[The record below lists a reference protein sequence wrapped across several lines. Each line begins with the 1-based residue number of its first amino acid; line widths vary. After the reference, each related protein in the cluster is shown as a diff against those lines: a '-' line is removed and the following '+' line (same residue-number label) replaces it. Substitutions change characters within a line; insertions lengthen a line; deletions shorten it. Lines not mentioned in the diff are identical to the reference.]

1 MKIEN
6 AQINAFGNLE
16 NRQIDL
22 SENINIIKG
31 NNESGKSTFL
41 KFIVD
46 MFYGISKNKRGKEF
60 SNYDRY
66 KPWNSE
72 EFSGKITYTLDDG
85 KKYEVFRD
93 FNKKNPKIYNEVGED
108 ISKEFTIDKTNGSKF
123 FIEQTK
129 IEEDTFLSTFVS
141 CQTEVK
147 LEKQEQNVLVQKMA
161 NLAGT
166 GEDNVSY
173 KKALEKLSKKQIE
186 EIGTIRTTGR
196 PINIVKEEQFNLQ
209 DEIGELEEYK
219 EKRYNIEENKNTL
232 IKKIQENEK
241 ELEILKQINKLYE
254 DKELEEQRLDL
265 HQKLIEADEE
275 KIKNLRQEK
284 YKIESK
290 YREIAEIIS
299 QKTENKTENRTEK
312 NKQVLKNK
320 RIIQLIIFFI
330 TIIIGVIFIKNTII
344 SVLAFVTAIVDI
356 ILLIMSFTS
365 RPKNEEQKQEKSEQ
379 QEKIDAQI
387 QLVKNE
393 IEKID
398 LQIEMLNK
406 SKEEKNTEIQKQK
419 QEINFN
425 IQEKLRKVKETYKL
439 EAVKLD
445 GTILHKIENM
455 QEELN
460 KNKLELHALELD
472 KNNIMPK
479 IEKLVS
485 MEEQL
490 QELNEKEKTLNKQNE
505 AIELAKEVLE
515 VAYMKMKETV
525 TPKFTE
531 NLSKNI
537 KEISNGKYKKI
548 KINDEEGI
556 IVEKQNGEYIS
567 AEKLSI
573 GTIEQLYLSLRFGA
587 IKELSEE
594 SMPIILDEAFAYYD
608 EERLKNILKYIS
620 KEYEDNQIII
630 FTCTNREIEILD
642 KENIKY
648 NLVNL

>member
-16 NRQIDL
+16 NKQIDL

-60 SNYDRY
+60 SDYDRY

-72 EFSGKITYTLDDG
+72 EFSGKITYALDNG

-93 FNKKNPKIYNEVGED
+93 FNKKNPKIYNEAGED

-123 FIEQTK
+123 FAEQTK
-129 IEEDTFLSTFVS
+129 IEEETFLSTFVS

-147 LEKQEQNVLVQKMA
+147 LEKQEQNILVQKLA

-173 KKALEKLSKKQIE
+173 KKALEKLNKRQIE
-186 EIGTIRTTGR
+186 EIGTLRTTGR
-196 PINIVKEEQFNLQ
+196 PMNIVKEEQFNLQ

-219 EKRYNIEENKNTL
+219 EQRYTIEENRNNIEAK
-232 IKKIQENEK
+232 IKENEQK
-241 ELEILKQINKLYE
+241 LDRLKQINKIYE
-254 DKELEEQRLDL
+254 DKKLEEQ
-265 HQKLIEADEE
+265 KLELNQNLVKSYEE
-275 KIKNLRQEK
+275 KIEKIKAEKNGIEEK
-284 YKIESK
+284 YE
-290 YREIAEIIS
+290 EII
-299 QKTENKTENRTEK
+299 NIINEK
-312 NKQVLKNK
+312 KEKQSKEKIKALKLK
-320 RIIQLIIFFI
+320 KIGVTISFIISIILGIIFIKDILISAIAF
-330 TIIIGVIFIKNTII
+330 IIGVASLIVLIESLTNKNK
-344 SVLAFVTAIVDI
+344 D
-356 ILLIMSFTS
+356 
-365 RPKNEEQKQEKSEQ
+365 NETKKEESEQ
-379 QEKIDAQI
+379 QIKIRERI
-387 QLVKNE
+387 QLTKNE
-393 IEKID
+393 MDKMQA
-398 LQIEMLNK
+398 QIEMLNK
-406 SKEEKNTEIQKQK
+406 SKEEKIAEIEEQK
-419 QEINFN
+419 QEINSK
-425 IQEKLRKVKETYKL
+425 IQEKLNKLKETYEL
-439 EAVKLD
+439 ENTELNND
-445 GTILHKIENM
+445 ISYKIENM

-460 KNKLELHALELD
+460 KNKLELHSLELD

-479 IEKLVS
+479 LEKLAS

-490 QELNEKEKTLNKQNE
+490 QELNEKETMLNKQNE
-505 AIELAKEVLE
+505 AIELAKQVLE
-515 VAYMKMKETV
+515 IAYTKMKENV

-537 KEISNGKYKKI
+537 EKISNGKYKKV

-567 AEKLSI
+567 AEKLSV

-587 IKELSEE
+587 IRELSEE

-608 EERLKNILKYIS
+608 EERLKNILQYLNEEFKQ
-620 KEYEDNQIII
+620 NQIII
-630 FTCTNREIEILD
+630 FTCTNREIDTLE
-642 KENIKY
+642 KNNIPYK
-648 NLVNL
+648 LTII

>member
-16 NRQIDL
+16 SKQIDL

-60 SNYDRY
+60 SDYDRY

-93 FNKKNPKIYNEVGED
+93 FNKKNPKIYNETGED

-123 FIEQTK
+123 FVEQTK
-129 IEEDTFLSTFVS
+129 IEEETFLSTFVS

-147 LEKQEQNVLVQKMA
+147 LEKQEQNILVQKLA

-173 KKALEKLSKKQIE
+173 KKALEKLNKKQIE
-186 EIGTIRTTGR
+186 EIGTLRTTGR
-196 PINIVKEEQFNLQ
+196 PMNIVKEEQFNLQ

-219 EKRYNIEENKNTL
+219 EERYTIEENKNNL
-232 IKKIQENEK
+232 EAKIQENERK
-241 ELEILKQINKLYE
+241 LEVLKQINKIYE
-254 DKELEEQRLDL
+254 DKKLEEQ
-265 HQKLIEADEE
+265 KLELNQNLVKSYEE
-275 KIKNLRQEK
+275 KIENIKEEKNGIETK
-284 YKIESK
+284 YK
-290 YREIAEIIS
+290 EIIS
-299 QKTENKTENRTEK
+299 IINEKEGKQKSK
-312 NKQVLKNK
+312 NKETSKIK
-320 RIIQLIIFFI
+320 KIIALIIFLI
-330 TIIIGVIFIKNTII
+330 SVIIGISFIKNTII
-344 SVLAFVTAIVDI
+344 SSISLGVAILSV
-356 ILLIMSFTS
+356 ILLISFLLNKNKS
-365 RPKNEEQKQEKSEQ
+365 NEANKERSVQQGKIEERLQLAKNEMDKMQ
-379 QEKIDAQI
+379 A
-387 QLVKNE
+387 
-393 IEKID
+393 
-398 LQIEMLNK
+398 QIEMLNK
-406 SKEEKNTEIQKQK
+406 SKEEKNAEIEKQK
-419 QEINFN
+419 QEINSN
-425 IQEKLRKVKETYKL
+425 IQEKLNKLKETYDL
-439 EAVKLD
+439 ENMEFNN
-445 GTILHKIENM
+445 GISYKIENM

-460 KNKLELHALELD
+460 KNKLELHSLELD

-479 IEKLVS
+479 LEKLAS

-490 QELNEKEKTLNKQNE
+490 QELNEKETMLNKQNT
-505 AIELAKEVLE
+505 AIELAKEILE
-515 VAYMKMKETV
+515 IAYTKMKENV

-537 KEISNGKYKKI
+537 EKISNGKYKKV

-567 AEKLSI
+567 AEKLSV

-608 EERLKNILKYIS
+608 EERLKNILTYIS
-620 KEYEDNQIII
+620 REYENNQIII

>member
-1 MKIEN
+1 MKIEST
-6 AQINAFGNLE
+6 QINAFGNLE
-16 NRQIDL
+16 NKQIDL

-60 SNYDRY
+60 SDYDRY

-72 EFSGKITYTLDDG
+72 EFSGKITYTLDNG

-93 FNKKNPKIYNEVGED
+93 FSKKNPKIYNEVGED

-123 FIEQTK
+123 FVEQTK

-147 LEKQEQNVLVQKMA
+147 LEKQEQNVLVQKLA

-173 KKALEKLSKKQIE
+173 KKALEKLNKRQIE
-186 EIGTIRTTGR
+186 EIGTLRTTGR
-196 PINIVKEEQFNLQ
+196 PMNIVKEEQFSLQ

-219 EKRYNIEENKNTL
+219 EERYTIEENKNNL
-232 IKKIQENEK
+232 EAKIQENEK
-241 ELEILKQINKLYE
+241 KLEILKQINKIYE
-254 DKELEEQRLDL
+254 DKKLEEQ
-265 HQKLIEADEE
+265 KLEINQNLIKSYEE
-275 KIKNLRQEK
+275 KVENIKEEKDGIETK
-284 YKIESK
+284 YK
-290 YREIAEIIS
+290 EITNIINEKAE
-299 QKTENKTENRTEK
+299 KEAKENKKSLNVKKIGT
-312 NKQVLKNK
+312 VILFV
-320 RIIQLIIFFI
+320 IS
-330 TIIIGVIFIKNTII
+330 IIIGIIFIKNTLV
-344 SVLAFVTAIVDI
+344 SVIAFVIGTISLI
-356 ILLIMSFTS
+356 TLIELLINKKKDNEF
-365 RPKNEEQKQEKSEQ
+365 PKEESEQ
-379 QEKIDAQI
+379 QIKIKERL
-387 QLVKNE
+387 QLAKNE
-393 IEKID
+393 MDKMQA
-398 LQIEMLNK
+398 QIEMLNK
-406 SKEEKNTEIQKQK
+406 SKEEKFAEIEKQK
-419 QEINFN
+419 QEINTN
-425 IQEKLRKVKETYKL
+425 IQEKMNKLKEEHKL
-439 EAVKLD
+439 ENIEFNCD
-445 GTILHKIENM
+445 ISNKIENM
-455 QEELN
+455 KEELN
-460 KNKLELHALELD
+460 KNKLELHSLELD

-479 IEKLVS
+479 LEKLAS

-490 QELNEKEKTLNKQNE
+490 QELNEKEAMLNKQNS

-515 VAYMKMKETV
+515 IAYTKMKENV

-537 KEISNGKYKKI
+537 EKISNGKYKKV

-567 AEKLSI
+567 AEKLSV

-608 EERLKNILKYIS
+608 EERLKNILTYIS
-620 KEYEDNQIII
+620 KEYENNQIII
-630 FTCTNREIEILD
+630 FTCTNREVEVLD

>member
-6 AQINAFGNLE
+6 AQINDFGNLE
-16 NRQIDL
+16 NKQIDL

-60 SNYDRY
+60 SDYDRY

-72 EFSGKITYTLDDG
+72 EFSGKIAYTLDNG

-123 FIEQTK
+123 FVEQTK

-147 LEKQEQNVLVQKMA
+147 LEKQEQNVLVQKLA

-173 KKALEKLSKKQIE
+173 KKALEKLNKKQIE
-186 EIGTIRTTGR
+186 EIGTLRTTGR
-196 PINIVKEEQFNLQ
+196 PMNIVKEEQFNLQ

-219 EKRYNIEENKNTL
+219 EERYSIEENKNKLET
-232 IKKIQENEK
+232 KIQENEK
-241 ELEILKQINKLYE
+241 KLEMLKQINKIYE
-254 DKELEEQRLDL
+254 DKKLEEQ
-265 HQKLIEADEE
+265 KLELNKNLIKSYEE
-275 KIKNLRQEK
+275 KIKNIKEEKDGIETKYKEIVNIMNEKTEKQEK
-284 YKIESK
+284 
-290 YREIAEIIS
+290 
-299 QKTENKTENRTEK
+299 ENKQTTKLRK
-312 NKQVLKNK
+312 IGVSILFV
-320 RIIQLIIFFI
+320 IS
-330 TIIIGVIFIKNTII
+330 IIIGIIFIKNILVSAI
-344 SVLAFVTAIVDI
+344 AFVIGAINI
-356 ILLIMSFTS
+356 ILLVESLLRKNKS
-365 RPKNEEQKQEKSEQ
+365 NEPKKEESEQ
-379 QEKIDAQI
+379 QVKIRERL
-387 QLVKNE
+387 QLVKSE
-393 IEKID
+393 MDKMQA
-398 LQIEMLNK
+398 QIEMLNK
-406 SKEEKNTEIQKQK
+406 SKEEKNAEIEKQK
-419 QEINFN
+419 QEINSNIEERLNRLREIYQLENAEFN
-425 IQEKLRKVKETYKL
+425 SNISYNIEK
-439 EAVKLD
+439 
-445 GTILHKIENM
+445 M

-460 KNKLELHALELD
+460 KNKLELHSLELD

-479 IEKLVS
+479 LERLAS

-490 QELNEKEKTLNKQNE
+490 QELNEKETMLNKQNT

-515 VAYMKMKETV
+515 IAYTKMKENV

-537 KEISNGKYKKI
+537 EKISDGKYKKV

-567 AEKLSI
+567 AEKLSV

-608 EERLKNILKYIS
+608 EERLKNILTYIS
-620 KEYEDNQIII
+620 KEYENNQIII
-630 FTCTNREIEILD
+630 FTCTNREVEILE

>member
-1 MKIEN
+1 MKIEST
-6 AQINAFGNLE
+6 QINAFGNLE
-16 NRQIDL
+16 NKQIDL

-60 SNYDRY
+60 SDYDRY

-72 EFSGKITYTLDDG
+72 EFSGKITYTLDNG

-123 FIEQTK
+123 FVEQTK

-147 LEKQEQNVLVQKMA
+147 LEKQEQNVLVQKLA

-173 KKALEKLSKKQIE
+173 KKALEKLNKRQIE
-186 EIGTIRTTGR
+186 EIGTLRTTGR
-196 PINIVKEEQFNLQ
+196 PMNIVKEEQFSLQ

-219 EKRYNIEENKNTL
+219 EERYAIEENKNNL
-232 IKKIQENEK
+232 EAKIQENEK
-241 ELEILKQINKLYE
+241 KLEILKQINKIYE
-254 DKELEEQRLDL
+254 DKKLEEQ
-265 HQKLIEADEE
+265 KLEINQNLIKSYEEKVE
-275 KIKNLRQEK
+275 KIKEEKDGIETK
-284 YKIESK
+284 YK
-290 YREIAEIIS
+290 EITNIINEKAE
-299 QKTENKTENRTEK
+299 KEAKENKKSLNVKKIGT
-312 NKQVLKNK
+312 VILFV
-320 RIIQLIIFFI
+320 IS
-330 TIIIGVIFIKNTII
+330 IIIGIIFIKNTLV
-344 SVLAFVTAIVDI
+344 SVIAFVIGTISLI
-356 ILLIMSFTS
+356 TLIELLINKKKDNEF
-365 RPKNEEQKQEKSEQ
+365 PKEESEQ
-379 QEKIDAQI
+379 QIKIKERL
-387 QLVKNE
+387 QLAKNE
-393 IEKID
+393 MDKMQA
-398 LQIEMLNK
+398 QIEMLNK
-406 SKEEKNTEIQKQK
+406 SKEEKFAEIEKQK
-419 QEINFN
+419 QEINTN
-425 IQEKLRKVKETYKL
+425 IQEKMNKLKEEHKL
-439 EAVKLD
+439 ENIEFNCD
-445 GTILHKIENM
+445 ISNKIENM
-455 QEELN
+455 KEELN
-460 KNKLELHALELD
+460 KNKLELHSLELD

-479 IEKLVS
+479 LEKIAS

-490 QELNEKEKTLNKQNE
+490 QELNEKEAMLNKQNS

-515 VAYMKMKETV
+515 IAYTKMKENV

-537 KEISNGKYKKI
+537 EKISNGKYKKV

-567 AEKLSI
+567 AEKLSV

-608 EERLKNILKYIS
+608 EERLKNILTYIR
-620 KEYEDNQIII
+620 KEYENNQIII
-630 FTCTNREIEILD
+630 FTCTNREVEVLD

>member
-16 NRQIDL
+16 NKQIDL

-60 SNYDRY
+60 SDYDRY

-93 FNKKNPKIYNEVGED
+93 FNKKNPKIYNEAGED
-108 ISKEFTIDKTNGSKF
+108 ISKKFTIDKTNGSKF
-123 FIEQTK
+123 FVEQTK
-129 IEEDTFLSTFVS
+129 IEEETFLSTFVS

-147 LEKQEQNVLVQKMA
+147 LERQEQNVLVQKLA
-161 NLAGT
+161 NFTGT

-173 KKALEKLSKKQIE
+173 KKALEKLNKRQIE
-186 EIGTIRTTGR
+186 EIGTLRTTGR
-196 PINIVKEEQFNLQ
+196 PMNIVKEEQFNLQ

-219 EKRYNIEENKNTL
+219 EQQYTIEENKNDL
-232 IKKIQENEK
+232 EAKIQENERK
-241 ELEILKQINKLYE
+241 LEVFKQINKIYE
-254 DKELEEQRLDL
+254 DKKLEEQ
-265 HQKLIEADEE
+265 KLELNQNLIKSYEE
-275 KIKNLRQEK
+275 KIENIKEEKNGIETK
-284 YKIESK
+284 YKEIINIINEKEEKQSKEKIKESK
-290 YREIAEIIS
+290 LKKIGTAILFIIS
-299 QKTENKTENRTEK
+299 
-312 NKQVLKNK
+312 
-320 RIIQLIIFFI
+320 IILGI
-330 TIIIGVIFIKNTII
+330 IFIKNVLISAIAFII
-344 SVLAFVTAIVDI
+344 GAASLIVLIESLTNKNKD
-356 ILLIMSFTS
+356 TE
-365 RPKNEEQKQEKSEQ
+365 PKKKESEQ
-379 QEKIDAQI
+379 QIKIRERI
-387 QLVKNE
+387 QLTKNE
-393 IEKID
+393 MDKMQA
-398 LQIEMLNK
+398 QIEMLNK
-406 SKEEKNTEIQKQK
+406 SKEEKISEVEEQK
-419 QEINFN
+419 QEINSN
-425 IQEKLRKVKETYKL
+425 IQEKLNKLKETYKL
-439 EAVKLD
+439 ENTELNND
-445 GTILHKIENM
+445 ISYKIENM

-460 KNKLELHALELD
+460 KNRLELHSLELD

-479 IEKLVS
+479 LEKLAS

-490 QELNEKEKTLNKQNE
+490 QELNEKETMLNKQNE
-505 AIELAKEVLE
+505 AIELAKQVLE
-515 VAYMKMKETV
+515 IAYTKMKENV

-537 KEISNGKYKKI
+537 EKISNGKYKKV

-567 AEKLSI
+567 AEKLSV

-587 IKELSEE
+587 IRELSEE

-608 EERLKNILKYIS
+608 EERLTNILTYIS
-620 KEYEDNQIII
+620 QEYRNNQIII
-630 FTCTNREIEILD
+630 FTCTNREIDILE
-642 KENIKY
+642 KNNIPY
-648 NLVNL
+648 NLTII

>member
-6 AQINAFGNLE
+6 AQVNAFGNLE
-16 NRQIDL
+16 NKQIDL

-60 SNYDRY
+60 SDYDKY
-66 KPWNSE
+66 KPWNNE

-93 FNKKNPKIYNEVGED
+93 FNKKNPKIYNELGED
-108 ISKEFTIDKTNGSKF
+108 ISKEFIIDKTNGSKF
-123 FIEQTK
+123 FVEQTK
-129 IEEDTFLSTFVS
+129 IEEETFLSTFVS

-147 LEKQEQNVLVQKMA
+147 LEKQEQNVLVQKLA

-173 KKALEKLSKKQIE
+173 KKALEKLNKKQIE
-186 EIGTIRTTGR
+186 EIGTLRTTGR
-196 PINIVKEEQFNLQ
+196 PMNIIKEEQFNLQ

-219 EKRYNIEENKNTL
+219 EERYTIEENKNNL
-232 IKKIQENEK
+232 ESKIQENEK
-241 ELEILKQINKLYE
+241 QLEILKQINKIYE
-254 DKELEEQRLDL
+254 DKKLEEQKLLLNQDL
-265 HQKLIEADEE
+265 VKTYEE
-275 KIKNLRQEK
+275 KIENIRAEKDGIETKYKEITNIINEKAEKQEK
-284 YKIESK
+284 ESK
-290 YREIAEIIS
+290 ETSKFKKIGATILFVIS
-299 QKTENKTENRTEK
+299 
-312 NKQVLKNK
+312 
-320 RIIQLIIFFI
+320 
-330 TIIIGVIFIKNTII
+330 IIIGIVFIKNVLI
-344 SVLAFVTAIVDI
+344 SAISFVIGAASFIVLIESLVNKNKDNE
-356 ILLIMSFTS
+356 
-365 RPKNEEQKQEKSEQ
+365 PKKEESEQ
-379 QEKIDAQI
+379 QIKIRERI
-387 QLVKNE
+387 QLAKNE
-393 IEKID
+393 MD
-398 LQIEMLNK
+398 RMQAQIEMLNK
-406 SKEEKNTEIQKQK
+406 SKEEKIAEIEKQK
-419 QEINFN
+419 QEINSN
-425 IQEKLRKVKETYKL
+425 IKEKLNELKETYQL
-439 EAVKLD
+439 ES
-445 GTILHKIENM
+445 TEFNSYISYKIENM

-460 KNKLELHALELD
+460 KNKLELHSLELD

-479 IEKLVS
+479 LERLAS

-490 QELNEKEKTLNKQNE
+490 QKLNEKEVILNKQNE

-515 VAYMKMKETV
+515 IAYKKMKENV

-537 KEISNGKYKKI
+537 EKISNGKYKNV

-556 IVEKQNGEYIS
+556 TVEKKNGEYIS

-608 EERLKNILKYIS
+608 DERLKNILTYIS
-620 KEYEDNQIII
+620 KEYENNQIII
-630 FTCTNREIEILD
+630 FTCTNREVEILD

>member
-1 MKIEN
+1 MKIEST
-6 AQINAFGNLE
+6 QINAFGNLE
-16 NRQIDL
+16 NKQIDL

-60 SNYDRY
+60 SDYDRY

-72 EFSGKITYTLDDG
+72 EFSGKITYTLDNG

-123 FIEQTK
+123 FVEQTK

-147 LEKQEQNVLVQKMA
+147 LEKQEQNVLVQKLA

-173 KKALEKLSKKQIE
+173 KKALEKLNKRQIE
-186 EIGTIRTTGR
+186 EIGTLRTTGR
-196 PINIVKEEQFNLQ
+196 PMNIVKEEQFSLQ

-219 EKRYNIEENKNTL
+219 EERYAIEENKNNL
-232 IKKIQENEK
+232 EAKIQENEK
-241 ELEILKQINKLYE
+241 KLEILKQINKIYE
-254 DKELEEQRLDL
+254 DKKLEEQ
-265 HQKLIEADEE
+265 KLEINQNLIKSYEEKVE
-275 KIKNLRQEK
+275 KIKEEKDGIETK
-284 YKIESK
+284 YK
-290 YREIAEIIS
+290 EITNIINEKAE
-299 QKTENKTENRTEK
+299 KEAKENKKSLNVKKIGT
-312 NKQVLKNK
+312 VILFV
-320 RIIQLIIFFI
+320 IS
-330 TIIIGVIFIKNTII
+330 IIIGIIFIKNTLV
-344 SVLAFVTAIVDI
+344 SVIAFVIGTISLI
-356 ILLIMSFTS
+356 TLIELLINKKKDNEF
-365 RPKNEEQKQEKSEQ
+365 PKEESEQ
-379 QEKIDAQI
+379 QIKIKERL
-387 QLVKNE
+387 QLAKNE
-393 IEKID
+393 MDKMQA
-398 LQIEMLNK
+398 QIEMLNK
-406 SKEEKNTEIQKQK
+406 SKEEKFAEIEKQK
-419 QEINFN
+419 QEINTN
-425 IQEKLRKVKETYKL
+425 IQEKMNKLKEEHKL
-439 EAVKLD
+439 ENIEFNCD
-445 GTILHKIENM
+445 ISNKIENM
-455 QEELN
+455 KEELN
-460 KNKLELHALELD
+460 KNKLELHSLELD

-479 IEKLVS
+479 LEKLAS

-490 QELNEKEKTLNKQNE
+490 QELNEKEAMLNKQNS

-515 VAYMKMKETV
+515 IAYTKMKENV

-537 KEISNGKYKKI
+537 EKISNGKYKKV

-567 AEKLSI
+567 AEKLSV

-608 EERLKNILKYIS
+608 EERLKNILTYIR
-620 KEYEDNQIII
+620 KEYENNQIII
-630 FTCTNREIEILD
+630 FTCTNREVEVLD

>member
-1 MKIEN
+1 MKIEST
-6 AQINAFGNLE
+6 QINAFGNLE
-16 NRQIDL
+16 NKQIDL

-60 SNYDRY
+60 SDYDRY

-72 EFSGKITYTLDDG
+72 EFSGKITYTLDNG

-93 FNKKNPKIYNEVGED
+93 FNKKNPKIYNETGED
-108 ISKEFTIDKTNGSKF
+108 ISKGFTIDKTNGSKF
-123 FIEQTK
+123 FVEQTK

-147 LEKQEQNVLVQKMA
+147 LEKQEQNILVQKLA

-173 KKALEKLSKKQIE
+173 KKALEKLNKRQIE
-186 EIGTIRTTGR
+186 EIGTLRTTGR
-196 PINIVKEEQFNLQ
+196 PMNIVKEEQFSLQ

-219 EKRYNIEENKNTL
+219 EERYTIEENKNNL
-232 IKKIQENEK
+232 EAKIQENEK
-241 ELEILKQINKLYE
+241 KLEILKQINKIYE
-254 DKELEEQRLDL
+254 DKKLEEQ
-265 HQKLIEADEE
+265 KLEINQNLIKSYEEKVE
-275 KIKNLRQEK
+275 KIKEEKDGIETK
-284 YKIESK
+284 YK
-290 YREIAEIIS
+290 EITNIINEKAE
-299 QKTENKTENRTEK
+299 KEAKENKKSLNVKKIGT
-312 NKQVLKNK
+312 VILFV
-320 RIIQLIIFFI
+320 IS
-330 TIIIGVIFIKNTII
+330 IIIGIIFINNTLV
-344 SVLAFVTAIVDI
+344 SVIAFVIGTISLI
-356 ILLIMSFTS
+356 TLIELLINKKKDNEF
-365 RPKNEEQKQEKSEQ
+365 PKEESEQ
-379 QEKIDAQI
+379 QIKIKERL
-387 QLVKNE
+387 QLAKNE
-393 IEKID
+393 MDKMQA
-398 LQIEMLNK
+398 QIEMLNK
-406 SKEEKNTEIQKQK
+406 SKEEKNAEIEKQK
-419 QEINFN
+419 QEINSN
-425 IQEKLRKVKETYKL
+425 IQEKMNKLKEEHKL
-439 EAVKLD
+439 ENIEFNCD
-445 GTILHKIENM
+445 ISNKIENM
-455 QEELN
+455 KDELN
-460 KNKLELHALELD
+460 KNRLELHSLELD

-479 IEKLVS
+479 LERLAS

-490 QELNEKEKTLNKQNE
+490 QELNEKETMLNKQNT

-515 VAYMKMKETV
+515 IAYTKMKENV

-537 KEISNGKYKKI
+537 EKISDGKYKKV
-548 KINDEEGI
+548 KVNDEEGI

-567 AEKLSI
+567 AEKLSV

-608 EERLKNILKYIS
+608 EERLKNILTYIS
-620 KEYEDNQIII
+620 KEYENNQIII
-630 FTCTNREIEILD
+630 FTCTNREVEILD

>member
-1 MKIEN
+1 MKIEST
-6 AQINAFGNLE
+6 QINAFGNLE
-16 NRQIDL
+16 NKQIDL

-60 SNYDRY
+60 SDYDRY

-72 EFSGKITYTLDDG
+72 EFSGKITYTLDNG

-123 FIEQTK
+123 FVEQTK

-147 LEKQEQNVLVQKMA
+147 LEKQEQNILVQKLA

-173 KKALEKLSKKQIE
+173 KKALEKLNKRQIE
-186 EIGTIRTTGR
+186 EIGTLRTTGR
-196 PINIVKEEQFNLQ
+196 PMNIVKEEQFSLQ

-219 EKRYNIEENKNTL
+219 EERYTIEENKNNL
-232 IKKIQENEK
+232 EAKIQENEK
-241 ELEILKQINKLYE
+241 KLEILKQINKIYE
-254 DKELEEQRLDL
+254 DKKLEEQ
-265 HQKLIEADEE
+265 KLEINQNLIKSYEE
-275 KIKNLRQEK
+275 KVEKIEEEKDGIETK
-284 YKIESK
+284 YK
-290 YREIAEIIS
+290 EITNIINEKAE
-299 QKTENKTENRTEK
+299 KEAKENKKSLNVKKIGT
-312 NKQVLKNK
+312 VILFV
-320 RIIQLIIFFI
+320 IS
-330 TIIIGVIFIKNTII
+330 IIIGIIFIKNTLV
-344 SVLAFVTAIVDI
+344 SVIAFVIGTISLI
-356 ILLIMSFTS
+356 TLIELLINKKKDNEF
-365 RPKNEEQKQEKSEQ
+365 PKEESEQ
-379 QEKIDAQI
+379 QIKIKERL
-387 QLVKNE
+387 QLAKNE
-393 IEKID
+393 MDKMQA
-398 LQIEMLNK
+398 QIEMLNK
-406 SKEEKNTEIQKQK
+406 SKEEKNAEIEKQK
-419 QEINFN
+419 QEINSNIEERLNRLREIYQLENAEFN
-425 IQEKLRKVKETYKL
+425 SNISYNIEK
-439 EAVKLD
+439 
-445 GTILHKIENM
+445 M

-460 KNKLELHALELD
+460 KNRLELHSLELD

-479 IEKLVS
+479 LERLAS

-490 QELNEKEKTLNKQNE
+490 QELNEKETMLNKQNS

-515 VAYMKMKETV
+515 IAYTKMKENV

-537 KEISNGKYKKI
+537 EKISDGKYKKV

-567 AEKLSI
+567 AEKLSV

-608 EERLKNILKYIS
+608 EERLKNILTYIS
-620 KEYEDNQIII
+620 KEYENNQIII
-630 FTCTNREIEILD
+630 FTCTNREVEILD

>member
-1 MKIEN
+1 MKIEST
-6 AQINAFGNLE
+6 QINAFGNLE
-16 NRQIDL
+16 NKQIDL

-60 SNYDRY
+60 SDYDRY

-72 EFSGKITYTLDDG
+72 EFSGKITYTLDNG

-93 FNKKNPKIYNEVGED
+93 FNKKNPKIYNETGED
-108 ISKEFTIDKTNGSKF
+108 ISKGFTIDKTNGSKF
-123 FIEQTK
+123 FVEQTK

-147 LEKQEQNVLVQKMA
+147 LEKQEQNILVQKLA

-173 KKALEKLSKKQIE
+173 KKALEKLNKRQIE
-186 EIGTIRTTGR
+186 EIGTLRTTGR
-196 PINIVKEEQFNLQ
+196 PMNIVKEEQFSLQ

-219 EKRYNIEENKNTL
+219 EERYTIEENKNNL
-232 IKKIQENEK
+232 EAKIQENEK
-241 ELEILKQINKLYE
+241 KLEILKQINKIYE
-254 DKELEEQRLDL
+254 DKKLEEQ
-265 HQKLIEADEE
+265 KLEINQNLIKSYEEKVE
-275 KIKNLRQEK
+275 KIKEEKDGIETK
-284 YKIESK
+284 YK
-290 YREIAEIIS
+290 EITNIINEKAE
-299 QKTENKTENRTEK
+299 KEAKENKKSLNVKKIGT
-312 NKQVLKNK
+312 VILFV
-320 RIIQLIIFFI
+320 IS
-330 TIIIGVIFIKNTII
+330 IIIGIIFIKNTLV
-344 SVLAFVTAIVDI
+344 SVIAFVIGTISLI
-356 ILLIMSFTS
+356 TLIELLINKKKDNEF
-365 RPKNEEQKQEKSEQ
+365 PKEESEQ
-379 QEKIDAQI
+379 QIKIKERL
-387 QLVKNE
+387 QLAKNE
-393 IEKID
+393 MDKMQA
-398 LQIEMLNK
+398 QIEMLNK
-406 SKEEKNTEIQKQK
+406 SKEEKNAEIEKQK
-419 QEINFN
+419 QEINSN
-425 IQEKLRKVKETYKL
+425 IQEKMNKLKEEHKL
-439 EAVKLD
+439 ENIEFNCD
-445 GTILHKIENM
+445 ISNKIENM
-455 QEELN
+455 KDELN
-460 KNKLELHALELD
+460 KNRLELHSLELD

-479 IEKLVS
+479 LERLAS

-490 QELNEKEKTLNKQNE
+490 QELNEKETMLNKQNT

-515 VAYMKMKETV
+515 IAYTKMKENV

-537 KEISNGKYKKI
+537 EKISDGKYKKV

-567 AEKLSI
+567 AEKLSV

-608 EERLKNILKYIS
+608 EERLKNILAYIS
-620 KEYEDNQIII
+620 KEYENNQIII
-630 FTCTNREIEILD
+630 FTCTNREVEIID

>member
-1 MKIEN
+1 MKIKN
-6 AQINAFGNLE
+6 TQINAFGNLE
-16 NRQIDL
+16 NKQIDL

-46 MFYGISKNKRGKEF
+46 MFYGISRNKRGKEF
-60 SNYDRY
+60 SDYDRY
-66 KPWNSE
+66 KPWNTE

-123 FIEQTK
+123 FVEQTK
-129 IEEDTFLSTFVS
+129 IEEETFLSTFVS

-147 LEKQEQNVLVQKMA
+147 LEKQEQNILVQKLA
-161 NLAGT
+161 NFAGT

-173 KKALEKLSKKQIE
+173 KKALEKLNKRQIE
-186 EIGTIRTTGR
+186 EIGTLRTTGR
-196 PINIVKEEQFNLQ
+196 PMNIVKEEQFNLQ

-219 EKRYNIEENKNTL
+219 EERYTIEENKNNL
-232 IKKIQENEK
+232 EIKIQENEK
-241 ELEILKQINKLYE
+241 KIEVLKQVNKIYE
-254 DKELEEQRLDL
+254 DKKLEEQKLVLNQDL
-265 HQKLIEADEE
+265 VKTYEE
-275 KIKNLRQEK
+275 KIENIRAEKDGIETKYKEITNIINEKAEKQEK
-284 YKIESK
+284 
-290 YREIAEIIS
+290 
-299 QKTENKTENRTEK
+299 ENKQTTRLRK
-312 NKQVLKNK
+312 IGAVILFV
-320 RIIQLIIFFI
+320 IS
-330 TIIIGVIFIKNTII
+330 IIIGIIFIKNTLV
-344 SVLAFVTAIVDI
+344 SVMAFAIGVVSLI
-356 ILLIMSFTS
+356 TLRELLINKKKDNES
-365 RPKNEEQKQEKSEQ
+365 PKEESEQ
-379 QEKIDAQI
+379 QIKIRERL
-387 QLVKNE
+387 QLAKNE
-393 IEKID
+393 MDKMQA
-398 LQIEMLNK
+398 QIEMLNR
-406 SKEEKNTEIQKQK
+406 SKEEKIAEIEKQK
-419 QEINFN
+419 QEIKTN
-425 IQEKLRKVKETYKL
+425 IQEKLNKLKEEYQLGNTEFDISY
-439 EAVKLD
+439 
-445 GTILHKIENM
+445 KIENM

-460 KNKLELHALELD
+460 KNKLELHSLELD

-479 IEKLVS
+479 LERLAN

-490 QELNEKEKTLNKQNE
+490 QELNEKETILNKQNT

-515 VAYMKMKETV
+515 IAYTKMKENV

-537 KEISNGKYKKI
+537 EKISNGKYKKV

-567 AEKLSI
+567 VEKLSV

-608 EERLKNILKYIS
+608 EERLKNILTYIS
-620 KEYEDNQIII
+620 KEYENNQIII
-630 FTCTNREIEILD
+630 LTCTNREIEILD

-648 NLVNL
+648 NLINL

>member
-1 MKIEN
+1 MKIEST
-6 AQINAFGNLE
+6 QINAFGNLE
-16 NRQIDL
+16 NKQIDL
-22 SENINIIKG
+22 SKNINIIKG

-60 SNYDRY
+60 SDYDRY

-93 FNKKNPKIYNEVGED
+93 FNKKNPKIYNETGED
-108 ISKEFTIDKTNGSKF
+108 ISKEFAIDKTNGSKF
-123 FIEQTK
+123 FVEQTK

-147 LEKQEQNVLVQKMA
+147 LEKQEQNVLVQKLA

-173 KKALEKLSKKQIE
+173 KKALEKLNKRQIE
-186 EIGTIRTTGR
+186 EIGTLRTTGR
-196 PINIVKEEQFNLQ
+196 PMNIVKEEQFSLQ

-219 EKRYNIEENKNTL
+219 EERYTIEENKNNL
-232 IKKIQENEK
+232 EAKIQENEK
-241 ELEILKQINKLYE
+241 KLEVLKQINKIYE
-254 DKELEEQRLDL
+254 DKKLEEQ
-265 HQKLIEADEE
+265 KLEINQNLIKSYEE
-275 KIKNLRQEK
+275 KVENIKEEKDGIETK
-284 YKIESK
+284 YK
-290 YREIAEIIS
+290 EITNIINEKAEKEAKENKKALSLKKIGAVILFIIS
-299 QKTENKTENRTEK
+299 
-312 NKQVLKNK
+312 
-320 RIIQLIIFFI
+320 
-330 TIIIGVIFIKNTII
+330 IIIGIIFIKNTLVSIM
-344 SVLAFVTAIVDI
+344 AFVIGAISLI
-356 ILLIMSFTS
+356 TLIELLIN
-365 RPKNEEQKQEKSEQ
+365 KKKDNESQKEESEQ
-379 QEKIDAQI
+379 QIKIRERL
-387 QLVKNE
+387 QLAKNE
-393 IEKID
+393 MDKMQA
-398 LQIEMLNK
+398 QIEMLNK
-406 SKEEKNTEIQKQK
+406 SKEEKIAEIEKQK
-419 QEINFN
+419 QEINTN
-425 IQEKLRKVKETYKL
+425 IEEKLNRLKEEHKL
-439 EAVKLD
+439 ENIEFNSD
-445 GTILHKIENM
+445 ISYKIENM

-460 KNKLELHALELD
+460 KNRLELHSLELD

-479 IEKLVS
+479 LEKLAS

-490 QELNEKEKTLNKQNE
+490 QELNEKEVILNKQNE

-515 VAYMKMKETV
+515 IAYTKMKENV

-537 KEISNGKYKKI
+537 EKISNGKYKKV

-567 AEKLSI
+567 AEKLSV

-608 EERLKNILKYIS
+608 GERLKNILTYIS
-620 KEYEDNQIII
+620 KEYENNQVII
-630 FTCTNREIEILD
+630 FTCTNREVEILD

>member
-16 NRQIDL
+16 NKQIDL

-60 SNYDRY
+60 SDYDRY

-72 EFSGKITYTLDDG
+72 EFSGKIAYTLDNG
-85 KKYEVFRD
+85 KRYEVFRD

-123 FIEQTK
+123 FVEQTK

-147 LEKQEQNVLVQKMA
+147 LEKQEQNVLVQKLA

-173 KKALEKLSKKQIE
+173 KKALEKLNKKQIE
-186 EIGTIRTTGR
+186 EIGTLRTTGR
-196 PINIVKEEQFNLQ
+196 PMNLVKEEQFNLQ

-219 EKRYNIEENKNTL
+219 EERYSIEENKNKLET
-232 IKKIQENEK
+232 KIQENEK
-241 ELEILKQINKLYE
+241 KLEMLKQINKIYE
-254 DKELEEQRLDL
+254 DKKLEEQ
-265 HQKLIEADEE
+265 KLELNKNLIKSYEE
-275 KIKNLRQEK
+275 KIKNIKEEKDGIETKYKEIVNIMNEKTEKQEK
-284 YKIESK
+284 
-290 YREIAEIIS
+290 
-299 QKTENKTENRTEK
+299 ENKQTTKLRK
-312 NKQVLKNK
+312 IGVSILFV
-320 RIIQLIIFFI
+320 IS
-330 TIIIGVIFIKNTII
+330 IIIGIIFIKNILVSAI
-344 SVLAFVTAIVDI
+344 AFVIGAINI
-356 ILLIMSFTS
+356 ILLVESLLRKNKS
-365 RPKNEEQKQEKSEQ
+365 NEPKKEESEQ
-379 QEKIDAQI
+379 QVKIRERL
-387 QLVKNE
+387 QLVKSE
-393 IEKID
+393 MDKMQA
-398 LQIEMLNK
+398 QIEMLNK
-406 SKEEKNTEIQKQK
+406 SKEEKNAEIEKQK
-419 QEINFN
+419 QEINSNIEERLNRLREIYQLENAEFN
-425 IQEKLRKVKETYKL
+425 SNISYNIEK
-439 EAVKLD
+439 
-445 GTILHKIENM
+445 M

-460 KNKLELHALELD
+460 KNKLELHSLELD

-479 IEKLVS
+479 LERLAS

-490 QELNEKEKTLNKQNE
+490 QELNEKETMLNKQNT

-515 VAYMKMKETV
+515 IAYTKMKENV

-537 KEISNGKYKKI
+537 EKISDGKYKKV

-567 AEKLSI
+567 AEKLSV

-608 EERLKNILKYIS
+608 EERLKNILTYIS
-620 KEYEDNQIII
+620 KEYENNQIII
-630 FTCTNREIEILD
+630 FTCTNREVEILD